1 MHETERIFI
10 KSGRGEDLLL
20 YRGFIYHKKY
30 IYVNGVIKWKCFMNT
45 CQAHFFTGPNYKN
58 IRFNVHL
65 SLSHIDLPDQT
76 RNEKRFYL
84 YIIHQASK
92 GYFKPPKQIVN
103 DVIRE
108 YGYQIIPRLGKF
120 ETIYRNVRRHQ
131 EEYINPKP
139 YRYEEARLS
148 YSLSITYMNE
158 PFYRYGPSNY
168 NRLYRHNDILI
179 FYSDIMVGQL
189 LAHDTIAIDGTFQV
203 CPEPF
208 YQLVTIGALHQHI
221 ILPGIYAL
229 LPGKTKQIYL
239 NLLETV
245 HTLIPNLDPKY
256 IKMDYEIGLINALK
270 SIFPDSRISGCL
282 FHLKQVVERKI
293 AMLGLKNLVAI
304 NPVAKKY
311 CKALTALAFV
321 ERNQIHTTFDELYN
335 SERFPIYL
343 RPLYDFFEKNYIYNS
358 SRSVLFPTEI
368 WNSIDGYRD
377 GVQKTNNAI
386 EGYHHSLKR
395 SFCYKTYS
403 YVNLV
408 YQIKLNESD
417 SRILLMRINS
427 GDMPAQKNNIIQ
439 KNILLDEF
447 LESNANHLYGKTYVF
462 DLLEFL

>member
-1 MHETERIFI
+1 
-10 KSGRGEDLLL
+10 
-20 YRGFIYHKKY
+20 
-30 IYVNGVIKWKCFMNT
+30 
-45 CQAHFFTGPNYKN
+45 
-58 IRFNVHL
+58 
-65 SLSHIDLPDQT
+65 
-76 RNEKRFYL
+76 
-84 YIIHQASK
+84 
-92 GYFKPPKQIVN
+92 
-103 DVIRE
+103 
-108 YGYQIIPRLGKF
+108 
-120 ETIYRNVRRHQ
+120 
-131 EEYINPKP
+131 
-139 YRYEEARLS
+139 
-148 YSLSITYMNE
+148 
-158 PFYRYGPSNY
+158 
-168 NRLYRHNDILI
+168 
-179 FYSDIMVGQL
+179 
-189 LAHDTIAIDGTFQV
+189 
-203 CPEPF
+203 
-208 YQLVTIGALHQHI
+208 
-221 ILPGIYAL
+221 
-229 LPGKTKQIYL
+229 
-239 NLLETV
+239 
-245 HTLIPNLDPKY
+245 
-256 IKMDYEIGLINALK
+256 
-270 SIFPDSRISGCL
+270 
-282 FHLKQVVERKI
+282 
-293 AMLGLKNLVAI
+293 MLGLKNLVAI